1 MAPFAGHRNQP
12 RKGEQVVNLNS
23 ERFRVC
29 RVNRR
34 QTVFIISGVLLAL
47 LALADGVHKL
57 SIPPA
62 DQFDEP
68 VGVAFILLSIVFL
81 LSMYYTYASRQLTPS
96 KS

>member
-1 MAPFAGHRNQP
+1 M
-12 RKGEQVVNLNS
+12 
-23 ERFRVC
+23 
-29 RVNRR
+29 NRL
-34 QTVFIISGVLLAL
+34 QAVFITSGVLLAL

-62 DQFDEP
+62 DQFDEL

-81 LSMYYTYASRQLTPS
+81 LSMYFGYTRRQLTPS